1 MWALLVLTFA
11 FAVVTSEKVENQ
23 TAAEEELVIA
33 RGKLLVSTG
42 GKKEGKFNLIKVTRW
57 VVAISAGSQRGG
69 MRNKEDA
76 WAL

>member
-42 GKKEGKFNLIKVTRW
+42 GEK
-57 VVAISAGSQRGG
+57 GG
-69 MRNKEDA
+69 QIQSD
-76 WAL
+76 